1 MFVATTLAL
10 SLVFSPVT
18 ALTQAPAG
26 PANTTTPAAAP
37 ATTAAT
43 PAATPATPAS
53 KPAAAPASKP
63 ATTSKP
69 AGSSCEKLDYRAR
82 VDVDA
87 SALGADGQ
95 GVATRLRT
103 KVEQELR
110 GNDFMLGAA
119 GDAIPQMTV
128 KVVSLPGEDEGY
140 KYTIDITH
148 VDASPIK
155 DGSSV
160 GECPLCTES
169 ELLEKVVGA
178 ARALAPKLRAYVAD
192 YNNKPCVT
200 ACTSDAA
207 CKNPAEPHCN
217 LQKSVCE
224 AAPSGCRSDAECP
237 AAQHCM
243 LSTHICVDDGTS
255 TDPPPPGGLSSK
267 QKAGVALLA
276 VGAVGVGVGIGL
288 MVKKPVAE
296 NPAEA
301 WSYTTTKPPGIALLA
316 VGGVAV
322 ATGVVLFILGRR
334 PPRNQIAPVAGAGFY
349 GLSWSGRF

>member
-18 ALTQAPAG
+18 ALTQAPVG

-69 AGSSCEKLDYRAR
+69 AGSSCDKLDYRAR
-82 VDVDA
+82 VEVDA
-87 SALGADGQ
+87 GALGADGQ

-148 VDASPIK
+148 VDAHPIK

-192 YNNKPCVT
+192 YNNRECVPS
-200 ACTSDAA
+200 CTNDAE
-207 CKNPAEPHCN
+207 CKNAAQPHCN
-217 LQKSVCE
+217 LQKNVCE
-224 AAPSGCRSDAECP
+224 AAPPGCRSDADCP
-237 AAQHCM
+237 AIQHCM
-243 LSTHICVDDGTS
+243 VSAHICVDDGTE
-255 TDPPPPGGLSSK
+255 PPPPGGLSTK

-288 MVKKPVAE
+288 LVKKPVAD

-334 PPRNQIAPVAGAGFY
+334 PPRNQVAPVAGAGFY

>member
-10 SLVFSPVT
+10 SLVLSPVT
-18 ALTQAPAG
+18 ALTQAPVV
-26 PANTTTPAAAP
+26 PASSAVGSP
-37 ATTAAT
+37 
-43 PAATPATPAS
+43 TPAS
-53 KPAAAPASKP
+53 KPAAVTPAPAPAATPAGKP
-63 ATTSKP
+63 ASTS
-69 AGSSCEKLDYRAR
+69 CVKLDYRAR

-87 SALGADGQ
+87 AALGADGQ
-95 GVATRLRT
+95 GVATRLRG

-110 GNDFMLGAA
+110 GNDIMLGTAENT
-119 GDAIPQMTV
+119 DIPKMIV

-140 KYTIDITH
+140 SFTIDITH
-148 VDASPIK
+148 TDSHPIK

-192 YNNKPCVT
+192 YNNKPCSC
-200 ACTSDAA
+200 ASDVD
-207 CKNPAEPHCN
+207 CKDPALPHCN
-217 LQKSVCE
+217 VQKHACE
-224 AAPSGCRSDAECP
+224 PPIQDPECRVDA
-237 AAQHCM
+237 HCKGNPNGEKCN
-243 LSTHICVDDGTS
+243 LATNKCFDGGT
-255 TDPPPPGGLSSK
+255 TTTPNGGLNNK
-267 QKAGVALLA
+267 QKAGVAMLA

-288 MVKKPVAE
+288 LVKKPVAE
-296 NPAEA
+296 DPAMA
-301 WSYTTTKPPGIALLA
+301 WSYTTTRPPGIALLA

-334 PPRNQIAPVAGAGFY
+334 QQPKTVVTPVAGAGFA